1 MLAIIENGKKNP
13 EKNIM
18 SKTNCKK
25 KKEREREREDLRKY
39 LKR

>member
-1 MLAIIENGKKNP
+1 MLAIIENGKKKI

>member
-1 MLAIIENGKKNP
+1 MLAIIENGKKI